1 MAKGATDDSRK
12 KPNSIFV
19 HDGRPYQWCLSVK
32 VRTRISHPER
42 NREDEN

>member
-1 MAKGATDDSRK
+1 MFDNDDSRK

-32 VRTRISHPER
+32 VRMRKSRPER
-42 NREDEN
+42 NGEDEN